1 MDFDKMKTDDYI
13 RGVIV
18 HVERLGDR
26 HSNENIRADKS
37 HLNYSLMPDGKGG
50 IELFEDYKKAFEK
63 VAAAQ
68 KRKVRS
74 DAVRVVDG
82 VLSLPAEYKGESEE
96 RQRAFFEEAARFT
109 AERFGPLLWATVH
122 RDERTKTG
130 DGTDHLHVGFIPVT
144 KDGRLSA
151 REVIGTSSG
160 KRKTADTEV
169 LSVFHDDLDKRLR
182 ERLPWYHGG
191 VVNENKELRCKSKD
205 NLAMKQW
212 KQVKAETDKVKAERD
227 EAREEAVRQEN
238 RIHQMAQTY
247 REKEASYS
255 ASLQQAEEKGAIAA
269 DLLAKKMSGE
279 RLTRDEKKTIKKDLW
294 GYGLKRTEVETQLR
308 HDESQLRRREEAVQD
323 GYEKNLQTAA
333 HLEDWRTKLVK
344 ARDAIEDREK
354 NVEEREKAVAVRE
367 SAIDKVFQK
376 VKSLVRSLFT
386 RDRSVADMQ
395 EVKDIE
401 KTFGRKLISDTERI
415 ASRQTHEKGPRTHGG
430 MTR

>member
-122 RDERTKTG
+122 RDELTKTG
-130 DGTDHLHVGFIPVT
+130 EGTDHMHVGFIPVT

-191 VVNENKELRCKSKD
+191 VVNENKALRCKSRD
-205 NLAMKQW
+205 NLAMKEW
-212 KQVKAETDKVKAERD
+212 KETKAETDKAKE
-227 EAREEAVRQEN
+227 EARKARAEAVREEN

-255 ASLQQAEEKGAIAA
+255 AALQQAEEKGAIAA
-269 DLLAKKMSGE
+269 DLLSRQMSGG
-279 RLTRDEKKTIKKDLW
+279 RLTRAEKKTIKKDLW
-294 GYGLKRTEVETQLR
+294 GYGLRRTEVETQLR
-308 HDESQLRRREEAVQD
+308 YEDGRLQHGRQELADGWEAIREEEARLDNRRTELNQQRD
-323 GYEKNLQTAA
+323 NQQAKEKEL
-333 HLEDWRTKLVK
+333 
-344 ARDAIEDREK
+344 
-354 NVEEREKAVAVRE
+354 EEREKAVARRE
-367 SAIDKVFQK
+367 SGIDRVFQMCK
-376 VKSLVRSLFT
+376 NLVRRLFLK
-386 RDRSVADMQ
+386 DREVYNSP
-395 EVKDIE
+395 EVKEIE
-401 KTFGRKLISDTERI
+401 RHFGRKIVLDTEKMGP
-415 ASRQTHEKGPRTHGG
+415 QTHEKGSRTHGG
-430 MTR
+430 LSR